1 MEPIL
6 IFKSAAVLQRIAA
19 YFGLI
24 ESVSTDVK
32 KLLHQSFVSATD
44 LLRFAQNSEG
54 DVQKKYIQDAMLKFT
69 EAKAVEDSENLI
81 SAYLGL
87 SMCQYLL
94 HDFNNARIS
103 LEAIK
108 GVKLQKS
115 KIFKSAIKGAVIPD
129 TRDLFLPFLRPGMV
143 IKGVIAWEK
152 RKEDF
157 EQYKQKVLQ
166 IKLLDDNLT

>member
-6 IFKSAAVLQRIAA
+6 IFKSAAVLQSIAA

-69 EAKAVEDSENLI
+69 EAKAVEESENLI

-87 SMCQYLL
+87 SMCQYFLGDFANAQLTFGKIRDVELKRSEKIKDELGRALL
-94 HDFNNARIS
+94 I
-103 LEAIK
+103 AIP
-108 GVKLQKS
+108 GSIGIPQLGDELS
-115 KIFKSAIKGAVIPD
+115 KIWLN
-129 TRDLFLPFLRPGMV
+129 R
-143 IKGVIAWEK
+143 
-152 RKEDF
+152 EDKF
-157 EQYKQKVLQ
+157 NEYKQKVLK
-166 IKLLDDNLT
+166 IVIHEIP